1 MLRQRLRATR
11 SPLALLSLLPLTL
24 LALALIW
31 YGGMVVL
38 LAAKMSPGQ
47 VDKVSGYRTVYR
59 FFAELGP
66 VDVDPRVRLIAGLA
80 GFGTFLMSFYLA
92 TKSLS
97 RPHLARTE
105 LTLKT
110 DGHGGTTVQ
119 PRAIERAVESAALG
133 QTNVRAAAS
142 RYEVGGMSLNLALGS
157 ATDAAETLREARQRA
172 RAALEQHDLP
182 VLPVNVTLT
191 GYQAEPP
198 NKELR

>member
-66 VDVDPRVRLIAGLA
+66 VDVDPRRRRLPTGSKAPPR
-80 GFGTFLMSFYLA
+80 SPRRR
-92 TKSLS
+92 
-97 RPHLARTE
+97 RPR
-105 LTLKT
+105 
-110 DGHGGTTVQ
+110 
-119 PRAIERAVESAALG
+119 RR
-133 QTNVRAAAS
+133 
-142 RYEVGGMSLNLALGS
+142 
-157 ATDAAETLREARQRA
+157 
-172 RAALEQHDLP
+172 
-182 VLPVNVTLT
+182 
-191 GYQAEPP
+191 
-198 NKELR
+198 